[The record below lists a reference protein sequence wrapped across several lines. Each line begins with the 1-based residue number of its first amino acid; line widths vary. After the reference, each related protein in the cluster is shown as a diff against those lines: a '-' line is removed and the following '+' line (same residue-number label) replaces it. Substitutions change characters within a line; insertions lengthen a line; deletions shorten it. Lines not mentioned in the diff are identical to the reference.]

1 MPQGENFWNPYRWV
15 ALGDEEIQREE
26 PNYHHRASGLA
37 GRLRCELT
45 ALTPLMIGNGSGKF
59 MHHASRS
66 PQDASYIPGTSLKG
80 AIRSLAE
87 VVSHSHG
94 SFQPRQLPDAS
105 GLDIVARTFGYLQSG
120 NAFRGLVGFSDACL
134 VSTPSRSWQ
143 EYEVVTGQPKDTHR
157 IVLSKQEPAQVLSPP
172 SWCQGLVRAP
182 SNIRQTSTI
191 QPAPCDTRFAFTVNF
206 ENLRAAEL
214 SLLLYCL
221 VLEEQVEVSLRPEC
235 LRPGDRHPVTFQGPM
250 RHKIGGAKPHGAGS
264 VHIAI
269 TQMHLQEDA
278 AARYRGRDSSR
289 AWEEESLR
297 QELDRRTQAYSG
309 RQDRT
314 MNELRAMLIYSEDDP
329 RCQAIRYP
337 DWNWF
342 DRNPTTELKPTL

>member
-15 ALGDEEIQREE
+15 TLGGEEALREK
-26 PNYHHRASGLA
+26 PNHHHRASGLS

-59 MHHASRS
+59 VHHASRS

-87 VVSHSHG
+87 VVSHSEDPFNSTH
-94 SFQPRQLPDAS
+94 PDAS
-105 GLDIVARTFGYLQSG
+105 QLDIVARTFGYLQKG
-120 NAFRGLVGFSDACL
+120 NVFRGLVRFSDACL
-134 VSTPSRSWQ
+134 MFTPDRGWQ
-143 EYEVVTGQPKDTHR
+143 EYEVVAGQPKPNHQSFYP
-157 IVLSKQEPAQVLSPP
+157 SKRQRKFYHHHP
-172 SWCQGLVRAP
+172 GTKDLVRAP
-182 SNIRQTSTI
+182 SNIRQTSTV
-191 QPAPCDTRFAFTVNF
+191 QPAPCGTSFAFTVDF
-206 ENLRAAEL
+206 ENLREAEL

-221 VLEEQVEVSLRPEC
+221 VLEEQVQVNLRPQC
-235 LRPGDRHPVTFQGPM
+235 LRPGDRHLVTFQGPM

-269 TQMHLQEDA
+269 THMHLQEDA

-289 AWEEESLR
+289 IWEEESLR
-297 QELDRRTQAYSG
+297 QELVHRTQAYS
-309 RQDRT
+309 RREDQT

-329 RCQAIRYP
+329 RGQEIRYP
-337 DWNWF
+337 AWNWF